1 MAGETSTQR
10 IHLKAEE
17 MQWQEYSPGTAVKL
31 FRQLETGGMTL
42 LAQYTPGWS
51 FVSHRHPGGEEIYVI
66 EGTLNDEA
74 GEYPAGSY
82 LYSPPG
88 SVHRT
93 WSDLGCTIL
102 VVLPEMVEILHTT

>member
-1 MAGETSTQR
+1 MKSEMSTQR
-10 IHLKAEE
+10 IHLQAQAIE
-17 MQWQEYSPGTAVKL
+17 WQEYSPGIAVKM
-31 FRQLETGGMTL
+31 FRQHESGGMTL
-42 LAQYTPGWS
+42 LAQYAPGSS
-51 FVSHRHPGGEEIYVI
+51 FVTHRHPGGEEIYVI
-66 EGTLNDEA
+66 EGVLSDDE

-102 VVLPEMVEILHTT
+102 VVLPEMVEVLS